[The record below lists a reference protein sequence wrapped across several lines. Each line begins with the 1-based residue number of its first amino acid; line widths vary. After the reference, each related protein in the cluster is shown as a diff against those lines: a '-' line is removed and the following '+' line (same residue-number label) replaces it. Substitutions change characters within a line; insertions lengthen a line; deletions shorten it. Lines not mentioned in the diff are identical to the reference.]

1 MKIVGIIPARY
12 ESTRFPGK
20 PLIDL
25 KGKSMIQR
33 VYEGASASK
42 FLNEVIVATDDKRIY
57 EHVISFGGNVKITR
71 PEHQS
76 GTDRCGEVL
85 QTLQDVDV
93 VINIQGDEPL
103 INYKQLDELAKAF
116 EDPKVQ
122 IATLGIENC
131 TNKDLLNPNRIKL
144 VKDINNDA
152 LYFSRSVIPYARE
165 NTNGASKYD
174 YVRHIGVYAYRAET
188 LKTIVNL
195 PTCSLETI
203 ESLEQLRWMFNGFK
217 IRVVKTEIETPNI
230 DVPADVN
237 AVLELIK

>member
-33 VYEGASASK
+33 VYEGAKASQ
-42 FLNEVIVATDDKRIY
+42 LLDEVIVATDDKRIFK
-57 EHVISFGGNVKITR
+57 HVTEFGGKVQLTGT
-71 PEHQS
+71 EHQS

-85 QTLQDVDV
+85 LTLQGVDV

-103 INYKQLDELAKAF
+103 INYKQLDELATAF
-116 EDPKVQ
+116 KDENVE

-131 TNKDLLNPNRIKL
+131 SEADLVNPNRIKL
-144 VKDINNDA
+144 VKDVNNDA
-152 LYFSRSVIPYARE
+152 LYFSRSVIPFARK
-165 NTNGASKYD
+165 NMDGFKYT
-174 YVRHIGVYAYRAET
+174 RHIGVYAYRATT
-188 LKTIVNL
+188 LSKLVKMES
-195 PTCSLETI
+195 CQLETI
-203 ESLEQLRWMFNGFK
+203 ESLEQLRWMYNGFK

-230 DVPADVN
+230 DVPEDVS
-237 AVLELIK
+237 AVLEMIKD